1 MNIELLC
8 PPVCDICGLLPRNA
22 SCRPGNPAMSYTA
35 IEFDHGGKTG
45 RFQQVQETAEEYTFV
60 LKAFGAN

>member
-1 MNIELLC
+1 
-8 PPVCDICGLLPRNA
+8 
-22 SCRPGNPAMSYTA
+22 MSYTA